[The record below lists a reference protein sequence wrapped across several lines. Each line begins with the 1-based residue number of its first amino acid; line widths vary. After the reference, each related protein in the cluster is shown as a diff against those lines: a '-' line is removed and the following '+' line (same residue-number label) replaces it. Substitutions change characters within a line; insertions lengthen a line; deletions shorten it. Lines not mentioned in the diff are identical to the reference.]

1 MSEVPP
7 RPIHKPRPR
16 KHHNRWLVLIAAFK
30 LAQALLFI
38 AIGLGARHLLHK
50 DVGDELAAMADHLR
64 FNPESRLVNFV
75 LEKASLLN
83 DPLLRRIGFVAF
95 SYAGLGLA
103 EGIGLYLEKGW
114 GEYMT
119 LIITVSFLPWE
130 CIEVVR
136 RLTWPRVGLLTAN
149 SLVFFYLLQLVA
161 ERGRERVA
169 RMRSHSRQRAH

>member
-1 MSEVPP
+1 M
-7 RPIHKPRPR
+7 RRPR
-16 KHHNRWLVLIAAFK
+16 SRRRHNRWLVLIAAFK
-30 LAQALLFI
+30 FAQALLFI
-38 AIGLGARHLLHK
+38 AIGLGARHMLHK
-50 DVGDELAAMADHLR
+50 DVGDELAALADHLR

-75 LEKASLLN
+75 LEKASLIN

-103 EGIGLYLEKGW
+103 EGIGLYLEKAW

-130 CIEVVR
+130 FIEILH
-136 RLTWPRVGLLTAN
+136 RLTWIRVGLVTAN
-149 SLVFFYLLQLVA
+149 ALVFFYLLQLVA
-161 ERGRERVA
+161 QRERERMA